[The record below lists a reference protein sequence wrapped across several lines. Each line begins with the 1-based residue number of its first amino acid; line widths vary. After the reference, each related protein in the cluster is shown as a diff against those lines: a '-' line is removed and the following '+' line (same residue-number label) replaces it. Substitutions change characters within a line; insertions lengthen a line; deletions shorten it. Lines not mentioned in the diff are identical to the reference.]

1 MDTSDR
7 GLLDIERFDLEP
19 ERPIFHGLIGDV
31 DPARLRGL
39 PSKEKVESFLRT
51 EYEGHER
58 IGLLAFR
65 QNRLV
70 GYALIT
76 MGVGILAFERLGVV
90 PDERRKRV
98 GTKLITVA
106 MLDGRVRGLETM
118 SVVVRDSNAVA
129 QRFFHECGFRADR
142 ITDELRGWFGT
153 EDGVAMRRPVVLP
166 MPGTPSP

>member
-1 MDTSDR
+1 
-7 GLLDIERFDLEP
+7 
-19 ERPIFHGLIGDV
+19 
-31 DPARLRGL
+31 
-39 PSKEKVESFLRT
+39 VEAFLT
-51 EYEGHER
+51 VPHEGHEQL
-58 IGLLAFR
+58 GLMASVER
-65 QNRLV
+65 RPV
-70 GYALIT
+70 GYAILAI
-76 MGVGILAFERLGVV
+76 GGGILAFERLGVV

-106 MLDGRVRGLETM
+106 LLDGRVRGLETM

>member
-1 MDTSDR
+1 MPAVTE
-7 GLLDIERFDLEP
+7 LERLCLP
-19 ERPIFHGLIGDV
+19 
-31 DPARLRGL
+31 DPWPL
-39 PSKEKVESFLRT
+39 EKVESYLPT

-76 MGVGILAFERLGVV
+76 MGARILAFERLGVV

-98 GTKLITVA
+98 GTKLVTVA
-106 MLDGRVRGLETM
+106 MLEGRVRGLEKM
-118 SVVVRDSNAVA
+118 SVVVRESNPGA
-129 QRFFHECGFRADR
+129 QRFFHECGFRAGR

-166 MPGTPSP
+166 IQSSGSS